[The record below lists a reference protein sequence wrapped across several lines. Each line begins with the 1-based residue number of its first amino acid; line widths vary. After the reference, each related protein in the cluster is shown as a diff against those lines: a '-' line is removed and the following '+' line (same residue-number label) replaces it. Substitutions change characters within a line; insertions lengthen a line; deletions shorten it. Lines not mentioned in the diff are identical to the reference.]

1 MMSGT
6 DLPIKRID
14 FINDFFE
21 KNNGKEFLTFFDRR
35 PEEIIERI
43 EYRYFF
49 VDFREN
55 SLFRHLN
62 AISLNLQKHFHL
74 LRRLPEG
81 VVLKKGE
88 GWCSLT
94 SKAVDFLLS
103 NKPFIEKYF
112 SYSFIGVES
121 YKHTLLWNSPF
132 RKNISD
138 LGNLSLILWPDR
150 NNPHPHVFNASD
162 EGLLRSSSAL
172 FARKFSKDYIF
183 EP

>member
-1 MMSGT
+1 MYSGGGQSQIKSEILLYETARTQGPYGYYHMMSGT

-103 NKPFIEKYF
+103 NKPFIENIF
-112 SYSFIGVES
+112 LIP
-121 YKHTLLWNSPF
+121 LL
-132 RKNISD
+132 
-138 LGNLSLILWPDR
+138 
-150 NNPHPHVFNASD
+150 V
-162 EGLLRSSSAL
+162 
-172 FARKFSKDYIF
+172 
-183 EP
+183 